1 MSRSSIATN
10 VEEEPDPHSPDSP
23 VYHVLTGYE
32 SDDHD
37 ESVMIELTDMAT
49 VSNPMAST
57 EQEPEQQ
64 RPDSPD

>member
-1 MSRSSIATN
+1 M
-10 VEEEPDPHSPDSP
+10 
-23 VYHVLTGYE
+23 LTRYE

-57 EQEPEQQ
+57 EQETEQQ